1 MNSVGKNENA
11 AIIMQKRPLPNLN
24 TGYWIS
30 LSYYTSWDSRK
41 PETVPMRCREKVRPA
56 VTDKLTSVRR
66 CVTNE

>member
-1 MNSVGKNENA
+1 MNSGGKNEIA

-41 PETVPMRCREKVRPA
+41 PRYSGITRLICTECNWLSDV
-56 VTDKLTSVRR
+56 
-66 CVTNE
+66 

>member
-41 PETVPMRCREKVRPA
+41 PRYSGITRHICTEC
-56 VTDKLTSVRR
+56 KLLSDV
-66 CVTNE
+66 